1 MEYCEDSEDGDWVI
15 GERGEGQEDVTEGQG
30 VDGDQGEDEYEENKE
45 CGDDHQDCVCIP
57 LY

>member
-30 VDGDQGEDEYEENKE
+30 VDGDQGEDEYE
-45 CGDDHQDCVCIP
+45 
-57 LY
+57 